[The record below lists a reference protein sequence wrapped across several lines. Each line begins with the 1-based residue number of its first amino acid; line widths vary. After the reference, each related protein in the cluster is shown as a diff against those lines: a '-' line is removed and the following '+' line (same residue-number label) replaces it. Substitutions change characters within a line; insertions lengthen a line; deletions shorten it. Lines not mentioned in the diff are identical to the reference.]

1 MFAKINRLTKDK
13 DFDNV
18 FKNGKSSYDKIIGV
32 KAAANQQKNSRFGIL
47 VSAKVSKKAV
57 ERNVIKR
64 RIREALKPQSVKIA
78 ESRDVIIIAFPAI
91 LGKSYQD
98 VEQSI
103 IRHFKRLGLLKLE
116 ISSRG
121 GSSSG

>member
-1 MFAKINRLTKDK
+1 MLAKINRLTKDK

-32 KAAANQQKNSRFGIL
+32 KAAASQQKNSRFGIL

-57 ERNVIKR
+57 ERNAIKR
-64 RIREALKPQSVKIA
+64 KIREALKPRIIKIA
-78 ESRDVIIIAFPAI
+78 KNYDIVIVTFPGI

-103 IRHFKRLGLLKLE
+103 IRHFQRLGLHKLN
-116 ISSRG
+116 RN
-121 GSSSG
+121 